1 MSLSVKPFN
10 FGLNQICVVAHSRLI
25 LVSTGISLPGTI
37 DNKPLEELE
46 KAKQKMVR
54 KSYACYYQKVH
65 DVYMALHAYRLQDQ
79 SLLKC
84 ITMEMNFSN

>member
-1 MSLSVKPFN
+1 MSLTVIPYLIN
-10 FGLNQICVVAHSRLI
+10 FGFNQIHVISHSSMI

-54 KSYACYYQKVH
+54 KSYSCYY
-65 DVYMALHAYRLQDQ
+65 
-79 SLLKC
+79 
-84 ITMEMNFSN
+84 